1 MGSNPI
7 GGTVLIADRAPRSL
21 RLRRRSPTKSVSAP
35 SSSARR
41 RAIRDLIASLAK
53 LARRGSRPQKPPT
66 SSSVADEK
74 RVGALR
80 LSTAPRDPGF
90 DCLARQAR
98 SGTRLEAAFRR
109 LRYPTQDGKR
119 GSFRLKTHPLTVSRH
134 QKQATARKRG

>member
-7 GGTVLIADRAPRSL
+7 GGTV
-21 RLRRRSPTKSVSAP
+21 
-35 SSSARR
+35 
-41 RAIRDLIASLAK
+41 LIASLAK

-98 SGTRLEAAFRR
+98 SARIAPPEAADFVVGRR
-109 LRYPTQDGKR
+109 RKACRRPPPQHG
-119 GSFRLKTHPLTVSRH
+119 
-134 QKQATARKRG
+134 AARSGI

>member
-1 MGSNPI
+1 
-7 GGTVLIADRAPRSL
+7 
-21 RLRRRSPTKSVSAP
+21 
-35 SSSARR
+35 
-41 RAIRDLIASLAK
+41 LIASLAK

-74 RVGALR
+74 RVGALL

-134 QKQATARKRG
+134 QKQATARKRGQAKHHSFFKAWKKGCGSFVHLN